1 MRLWLLTCSILV
13 ALGVAVVGCG
23 GGGDE
28 GAADGNGDSGG
39 ALTEAEATAL
49 LDSVLLKPADLTAQW
64 VIDSD
69 EVTDNAAAASAP
81 GGDAEL
87 IERCGRLTGRTI
99 TIRPQDPVMAFIGG
113 ETLSFFSTA
122 TVYATAAGAQEC
134 GAETAL
140 QLQEPGAFARTFGSV
155 FLDPDAVQVALVDY
169 PTVGDASFAATL
181 TGDAEAEGTTL
192 SLTILVVGFSKGNVT
207 GAVGSARSGAT
218 PPVDELSPLVDLVV
232 ERIASAE

>member
-13 ALGVAVVGCG
+13 AVGVVVIGCG
-23 GGGDE
+23 GGGD

-39 ALTEAEATAL
+39 AVTEAEATAL
-49 LDSVLLKPADLTAQW
+49 LDSVLLKPADLTGSW

-87 IERCGRLTGRTI
+87 NERCGRLTGRTI
-99 TIRPQDPVMAFIGG
+99 TMMPEDPVMAFIGG

-134 GAETAL
+134 GAATAAQML
-140 QLQEPGAFARTFGSV
+140 EPGGFARSFGSV
-155 FLDPDAVQVALVDY
+155 FLDPDAVQVAPVDY

-181 TGDAEAEGTTL
+181 TGEAEAGGTNL
-192 SLTILVVGFSKGNVT
+192 NLTILVVGFSKGNVT
-207 GAVGSARSGAT
+207 GAVGSARSGET
-218 PPVDELSPLVDLVV
+218 PPVDELSPLVDLVI
-232 ERIASAE
+232 ERIDSAE